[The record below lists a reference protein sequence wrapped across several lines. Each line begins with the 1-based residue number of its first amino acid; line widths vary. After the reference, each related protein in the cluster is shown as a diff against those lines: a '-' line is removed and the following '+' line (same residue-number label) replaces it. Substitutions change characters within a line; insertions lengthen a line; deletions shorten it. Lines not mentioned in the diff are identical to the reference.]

1 MINSLNTNEY
11 GRENYNLTILLLPEF
26 FGGKNGGK
34 NIREKKLINNISLC

>member
-11 GRENYNLTILLLPEF
+11 GRENYNLTILLLPDF

-34 NIREKKLINNISLC
+34 NIRDNKFINNISLC